1 MKCYT
6 DLEGKIEAKEGDRV
20 ALVIQDGTILKQPNF
35 LNRPVMASEG
45 GIEFKQEE
53 FMEEHK

>member
-1 MKCYT
+1 MKGYK
-6 DLEGKIEAKEGDRV
+6 DLEGKIEAKEGDKV
-20 ALVIQDGTILKQPNF
+20 ALVLQDETILRQPNF

-53 FMEEHK
+53 FMAEYK